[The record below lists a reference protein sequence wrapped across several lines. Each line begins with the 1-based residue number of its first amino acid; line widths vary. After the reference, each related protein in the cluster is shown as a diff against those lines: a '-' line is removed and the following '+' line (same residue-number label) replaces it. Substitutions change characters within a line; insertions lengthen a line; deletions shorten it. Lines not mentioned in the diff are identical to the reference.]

1 MIKRRMSTKLILLN
15 AILIFVCGH
24 TAAQTPTPTPMTQT
38 TNAAPADSK
47 DVASLDAILAA
58 LYDVIS
64 GPAGQPR
71 NWARM
76 RSLFVPGA
84 RLIPTTRQPDGTTT
98 ARVLEVD
105 GYIERASKAFAAQG
119 FYERGVVN
127 RVEQF
132 GQIAHVFSTYEA
144 RHDAKDPKPF
154 LRGINSIQLLND
166 GKRWWIVTVY
176 WQAEDAQTPL
186 PEKYLK
192 Q

>member
-1 MIKRRMSTKLILLN
+1 MNTKLILLS
-15 AILIFVCGH
+15 ALLIFVCDH

-38 TNAAPADSK
+38 TNAVSAADPK
-47 DVASLDAILAA
+47 DVASLDAILGA

-84 RLIPTTRQPDGTTT
+84 RLIPTAHQPDGATT

-105 GYIERASKAFAAQG
+105 GYIERASKAFATQG
-119 FYERGVVN
+119 FYERGIVN

-144 RHDAKDPKPF
+144 RHDAKDAKPF